1 MPKDPSR
8 LRRVGEQLQRQ
19 LAMLFQSE
27 IKDPRFQQITIADVK
42 PSNDLSFAKVYYT
55 LFDASQRDQVQPA
68 LDKAAGRI
76 RHALKNHIEMR
87 VIPKLRFVY
96 DESTQY
102 GADLSALINKAVSQD
117 KQKRTANPDAD
128 LNGDSEES
136 NNGET

>member
-1 MPKDPSR
+1 MPKDISR

-19 LAMLFQSE
+19 LALLFQSE

-55 LFDASQRDQVQPA
+55 LFDASQREQVQPA

-117 KQKRTANPDAD
+117 EQKRSASSPVEPVVDPD
-128 LNGDSEES
+128 ES
-136 NNGET
+136 NNG